1 MQVSQG
7 GTRAII
13 SAGFPLLRTREKKK
27 SVLKSH
33 SLTEILG
40 PSLEIHHYKYL
51 SLLDNLS
58 LES

>member
-13 SAGFPLLRTREKKK
+13 SAGFPLLRTREKK